1 MKNKIFFEIV
11 TALLILS
18 LFNGCA
24 KKEDME
30 AVHIALSANTN
41 ILNTNAPVIRSYLSA
56 KNEAKVLSN
65 FIRSNFKFNRIVA
78 FTINDDYGLSFVKE
92 FEKYIDAEKFVNVN
106 IEYGQQ
112 DFKNLIIKEK
122 FIVDDIVLIIE
133 HGTQVSYNLIKQ
145 LKTYHPEIQIFSNS
159 SIASSSIVSNLN
171 NTYID
176 GLICSTTPFDLGIYN
191 AKAKKFINDYQNEYK
206 SSNINLGQ
214 AFAYDAIINYFT
226 VNNNFYKKS
235 IIKIGA
241 VFPLTGN
248 YSWFGELNAKGIKL
262 AVKNINT
269 PDKHIDLFML
279 DNKSTIKDGIN
290 AAKKLLHQ
298 EKVDV
303 IISTPSSLSL
313 AINELLRSNHN
324 GDKIKNMYADL
335 FSNSSGVIGE
345 FSYSNDGDIISNVL
359 IGIFKNGELKPYE

>member
-1 MKNKIFFEIV
+1 MKKLFVAFI
-11 TALLILS
+11 ALSVLL
-18 LFNGCA
+18 CA
-24 KKEDME
+24 CTKKKDAEV
-30 AVHIALSANTN
+30 VHIALSANTN

-106 IEYGQQ
+106 VEYGQQ

-122 FIVDDIVLIIE
+122 FILNDIVIIIE

-159 SIASSSIVSNLN
+159 SIASSSIVNNLN
-171 NTYID
+171 NTYTD

-214 AFAYDAIINYFT
+214 AFAYDAIINYFA
-226 VNNNFYKKS
+226 VNNNFLKKS
-235 IIKIGA
+235 VTKIGA
-241 VFPLTGN
+241 VLPLTGN
-248 YSWFGELNAKGIKL
+248 YAWFGELNAKAISL

-269 PDKHIDLFML
+269 YDKHIDLSIL
-279 DNKSTIKDGIN
+279 DNKSTIKDGIT
-290 AAKKLLHQ
+290 AAKKLLYQ

-313 AINELLRSNHN
+313 AINELIGSNLN
-324 GDKIKNMYADL
+324 GDKIKNMYAEL
-335 FSNSSGVIGE
+335 FNNSSGVIGE
-345 FSYSNDGDIISNVL
+345 FSYSNDGDIISNVS
-359 IGIFKNGELKPYE
+359 IGVFKDGELKPYE